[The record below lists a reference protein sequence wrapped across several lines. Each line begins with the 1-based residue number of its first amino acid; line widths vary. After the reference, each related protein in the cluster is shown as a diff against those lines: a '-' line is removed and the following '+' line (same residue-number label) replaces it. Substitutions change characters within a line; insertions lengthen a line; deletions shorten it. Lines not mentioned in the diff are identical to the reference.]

1 MTVRL
6 HPVPLDFVNQTWPA
20 VAGYLAPALA
30 LCESGEALYNLDH
43 VRQYVVSGEWELFV
57 VLTEDNQI
65 IAVASDSA
73 VPDCP
78 LPVLDLN
85 EIPTIADF
93 VLQVVDLSSR

>member
-1 MTVRL
+1 MGK
-6 HPVPLDFVNQTWPA
+6 P
-20 VAGYLAPALA
+20 YL
-30 LCESGEALYNLDH
+30 Y
-43 VRQYVVSGEWELFV
+43 
-57 VLTEDNQI
+57 TEDKQI

-85 EIPTIADF
+85 DIPTIADF